1 MNGPLTSNER
11 GECSA
16 LIAEIRQRTVARVRA
31 LEHDRRSIV
40 EASEDANLDDEHD
53 PEGATVAYERAF
65 VISLLESARASLVAL
80 DDADARLESG
90 RYGSCTSCGR
100 PIGIE
105 RLRADPAATA
115 CMRCATL

>member
-1 MNGPLTSNER
+1 MNGPLTVEELDELAS
-11 GECSA
+11 
-16 LIAEIRQRTVARVRA
+16 LIAEIRRRTVARLHA
-31 LEHDRRSIV
+31 LEHDRQSIV

-65 VISLLESARASLVAL
+65 VISLLDSARASLVAL
-80 DDADARLESG
+80 DEARARIEDG
-90 RYGSCTSCGR
+90 RYGECVRCGR

-115 CMRCATL
+115 CVRCAA